1 MTQKTNT
8 VSGKYA
14 DATQHNLFKPNNF
27 EHGVDLLSIN
37 LAVSLSDILSDIVP
51 DIVSDIVPDIVPD
64 IIPGI
69 VPDIIPDI
77 VPEIIPTGNRS
88 LAWARTWCWYI

>member
-14 DATQHNLFKPNNF
+14 DATQNNLFKPNNF

-37 LAVSLSDILSDIVP
+37 LAVSLNNQSLYDHPSAVTPSSKLTPKFSVDVNMVLVHIKLS
-51 DIVSDIVPDIVPD
+51 
-64 IIPGI
+64 GI
-69 VPDIIPDI
+69 
-77 VPEIIPTGNRS
+77 S
-88 LAWARTWCWYI
+88 A

>member
-14 DATQHNLFKPNNF
+14 DATQNNLFKPNNF

-37 LAVSLSDILSDIVP
+37 LAVS
-51 DIVSDIVPDIVPD
+51 
-64 IIPGI
+64 
-69 VPDIIPDI
+69 
-77 VPEIIPTGNRS
+77 
-88 LAWARTWCWYI
+88 

>member
-14 DATQHNLFKPNNF
+14 DATQNNLFKPNNF

-37 LAVSLSDILSDIVP
+37 LAVSFSDQSLYDDPFAMTTKSKLTPKFSVDVNMVLVHIKLSGIFAWTIL
-51 DIVSDIVPDIVPD
+51 
-64 IIPGI
+64 
-69 VPDIIPDI
+69 
-77 VPEIIPTGNRS
+77 N
-88 LAWARTWCWYI
+88 

>member
-14 DATQHNLFKPNNF
+14 DSTQNNLFKPNNF

-37 LAVSLSDILSDIVP
+37 LAVSLKIVH
-51 DIVSDIVPDIVPD
+51 
-64 IIPGI
+64 
-69 VPDIIPDI
+69 
-77 VPEIIPTGNRS
+77 
-88 LAWARTWCWYI
+88 L